1 MALSTRGAARRR
13 AAMAVS
19 KLSGDE
25 AGIIFTQLCNV
36 FDPRVAV
43 AFSSASSGL
52 REPTLALQQQL
63 KADHEAAI
71 ALCPKLGLRGCKK
84 LREAKE
90 IHVHQGG
97 LYGALSVADLTTLG
111 TLGSLL
117 PALERLHIRYSAVA
131 HDGVQRLAE
140 GLGAGALP
148 AVTSFALANMH
159 VGDAGATALAA
170 ALGRG
175 ALPRLKI
182 LILCDAAIGNAGL
195 VALAPALRRLPA
207 LEGLDLERNPFG
219 DEGIAALVA
228 PPQPPAGA
236 PMAGAPPLP
245 AGALAPLTTALPKLK
260 RLHLHSTQVADAG
273 CAALAA
279 AFNSGALPPLDLL
292 GLGGIPASVAAVDAV
307 YERRQNMRPW

>member
-13 AAMAVS
+13 AAMAFS

-207 LEGLDLERNPFG
+207 LEHLDLEGNPLG
-219 DEGIAALVA
+219 DEGLAAFVA
-228 PPQPPAGA
+228 PPPPAGA
-236 PMAGAPPLP
+236 LPPP
-245 AGALAPLTTALPKLK
+245 AGGLKKLK
-260 RLHLHSTQVADAG
+260 VLYLDYTQITDAG
-273 CAALAA
+273 CAAIVAA
-279 AFNSGALPPLDLL
+279 LDSGALPALVTLNLDNTQT
-292 GLGGIPASVAAVDAV
+292 SAAALDGVREALAKS
-307 YERRQNMRPW
+307 RAAALS